1 MKNKLLSSKIILIFL
16 VLPILFYSCKNKQ
29 KKQAKQLV
37 WEENFD
43 YTGLP
48 DTTKWSYDTAGNAW
62 GWGNNEAQYYTY
74 ADSAN
79 CYVKDGLL
87 HITAKMDSTT
97 KKITSARLISKEK
110 GDWLYG
116 KIEIKAQIPT
126 GRGTWPAIWM
136 LPTKWA
142 YGNWPNSGEIDIMEH
157 VGYEPDSIYGTV
169 HTESYNHI
177 LGTQK
182 SNAIKIN
189 AENKFHVYSIDWD
202 SSKIDFFVDTLKY
215 FTFKNEHKTSKEWP
229 FDKKFHLLLNLAIG
243 GNWGGKMGIDSSIF
257 PVEMKVDYVKVYQ

>member
-1 MKNKLLSSKIILIFL
+1 
-16 VLPILFYSCKNKQ
+16 
-29 KKQAKQLV
+29 
-37 WEENFD
+37 
-43 YTGLP
+43 
-48 DTTKWSYDTAGNAW
+48 
-62 GWGNNEAQYYTY
+62 
-74 ADSAN
+74 
-79 CYVKDGLL
+79 
-87 HITAKMDSTT
+87 
-97 KKITSARLISKEK
+97 
-110 GDWLYG
+110 
-116 KIEIKAQIPT
+116 
-126 GRGTWPAIWM
+126 M
-136 LPTKWA
+136 LPTNWK

-169 HTESYNHI
+169 HTENYNHI